1 MELREAMEARRS
13 MRKYEAGKK
22 VTREQVEELIQAAYL
37 APSWKNS
44 ETPRYYVAMS
54 EDVVRDIREN
64 CLPAFNQNN
73 SAGAP
78 VLIVTAFV
86 KGISGFNPDG
96 TACNELGDGWGCYDL
111 GLNNENLVLKAK
123 ELGLDTLIMGIRD
136 GEGLREKLSI
146 PEDQEIVSVGSD
158 RGQRCG
164 VITVRNRRA
173 GRLGK
178 GCGKFFAALA
188 LDGEKCYSMDIRS
201 I

>member
-54 EDVVRDIREN
+54 EDVVQDIREN

-146 PEDQEIVSVGSD
+146 PEDQEIVSV
-158 RGQRCG
+158 
-164 VITVRNRRA
+164 IA
-173 GRLGK
+173 LGYGAADPQMPARK
-178 GCGKFFAALA
+178 SLDEVAKFF
-188 LDGEKCYSMDIRS
+188 
-201 I
+201 